1 MWTEEARRAAAEA
14 RKASNKA
21 YSNDSDVL
29 HDKARAANEKAA
41 DLAPAKEKNTF
52 QDAADKH
59 SSVAGGLRAAHNPSE
74 HIGSEHNVAEPRPG
88 QQGYNPYKGAVKYDK
103 MTPAEQAIHTKLLNN
118 GR

>member
-52 QDAADKH
+52 QDAADGH
-59 SSVAGGLRAAHNPSE
+59 SSVASGLRTAKAQGSSLIHATAAAKNNPAA
-74 HIGSEHNVAEPRPG
+74 GSEHGPG
-88 QQGYNPYKGAVKYDK
+88 YIRERNIGRELGGA
-103 MTPAEQAIHTKLLNN
+103 ARRAGN
-118 GR
+118 